1 MNMAYTNNPERPHVR
16 MEAVR
21 LVRSGW
27 STRKVAR
34 HMGFTQSA
42 IVKWVKRAPHDRR
55 AQIIPTASSRPHQ
68 HPDELT
74 PGMVEIIIA
83 YRKKYER
90 GAEVLRELLRR
101 DGILVSL
108 SSVKRT
114 LKRNELT
121 YPSKWKK
128 WHQYPPRPTPEHP
141 GILVEIDTIHVGAP
155 EERLYLYTL
164 LDVCSRWSHAIP
176 SLRINTHRSLRFV
189 DGAKIISPFS
199 FQTLQSDHGS
209 EFSKWF
215 TKRITESRL
224 SHRHSRI
231 RTPNDNAHLER
242 FNRTIQD
249 ECVNRLPRNFRIWQ
263 KEIPEYLDWYNER
276 RPHLGLG
283 LKTPIQKIAEILTPD
298 SKLLT

>member
-1 MNMAYTNNPERPHVR
+1 MNMAYTNNAERPHVR
-16 MEAVR
+16 MEAVK

-27 STRKVAR
+27 SVRKAAR
-34 HMGFTQSA
+34 HFGFTHSA
-42 IVKWVKRAPHDRR
+42 IVKWMKRAPHDRR
-55 AQIIPTASSRPHQ
+55 ARIIPTISSRPHQ
-68 HPDELT
+68 HPDELST
-74 PGMVEIIIA
+74 DIVETIIA

-128 WHQYPPRPTPEHP
+128 WHQYPLRPLPESP
-141 GILVEIDTIHVGAP
+141 GILVEIDTIHIGAP

-164 LDVCSRWSHAIP
+164 LDVCSRWAHAIP
-176 SLRINTHRSLRFV
+176 SLRISTHRSLAFV
-189 DGAKIISPFS
+189 DTTRDIAPFS
-199 FQTLQSDHGS
+199 FRTLQSDHGS

-215 TKRITESRL
+215 TKRILERGL

-249 ECVNRLPRNFRIWQ
+249 ECLRRIPNDFRIWR
-263 KEIPEYLDWYNER
+263 KEIPEYLDWYNKE
-276 RPHLGLG
+276 RPHLGLEM
-283 LKTPIQKIAEILTPD
+283 KTPADIIKTVP
-298 SKLLT
+298 SY